1 MVSGSGVL
9 SGAPGPQH
17 ACRNH
22 QAREAAVSHLKLFSC
37 GNREAHFKAARGDP
51 DRLAGGSPRGHT
63 PPDGGSPPS
72 CLPLVK
78 TEYGGPRRVWA
89 DAPPDP
95 QPPGIPGRQAWGFFS
110 FKELWRQGPSWDR
123 GLGLLSPATPAAS
136 RPGPRPPQGS
146 ALLTLDLASLSAFPH
161 KARDC
166 VLSPDS
172 PPLTPCQSR
181 PVS

>member
-1 MVSGSGVL
+1 MKERTRSCLHRLREARPPASPGALVSGSGVL

-22 QAREAAVSHLKLFSC
+22 QAREAAVSYLKLFSC

-78 TEYGGPRRVWA
+78 TEYGGN
-89 DAPPDP
+89 
-95 QPPGIPGRQAWGFFS
+95 
-110 FKELWRQGPSWDR
+110 
-123 GLGLLSPATPAAS
+123 ATPGPEARVGGRA
-136 RPGPRPPQGS
+136 PRPPTASDSWQAGVGVLLIQR
-146 ALLTLDLASLSAFPH
+146 ALEARALTGPRAGAPVPRHPCSLPPWPSSSPGLCTLDP
-161 KARDC
+161 
-166 VLSPDS
+166 
-172 PPLTPCQSR
+172 
-181 PVS
+181 

>member
-22 QAREAAVSHLKLFSC
+22 QAREAAVSLKLFSC

-161 KARDC
+161 QARDC